1 MFLPTIEVGANSRP
15 SRASLFVCT
24 HTHTHTYTYSYAV
37 HSVTTLAD
45 ATAFDVSDDAF
56 LPTIQSQG
64 TDEQRE
70 KWLPLIRDYRVIG
83 AYAQTEMGHGNASL
97 FCFLM
102 YIGSFFCVEY
112 NLYIRCVC
120 SPFVIKLI
128 FFFVKGTNVRGLETT
143 ATYDPTTQEFVLD
156 TPTLTATKWW
166 PGTC

>member
-1 MFLPTIEVGANSRP
+1 MRVYLP
-15 SRASLFVCT
+15 SLLT
-24 HTHTHTYTYSYAV
+24 HTSSSCFTNTVPYRRNNPLDCMRACSSPLLRLV
-37 HSVTTLAD
+37 LTTLAD
-45 ATAFDVSDDAF
+45 ATAFFLSDGAF
-56 LPTIQSQG
+56 LPTIQSQA

-128 FFFVKGTNVRGLETT
+128 FFFCKRYKCSRLGDHCYV
-143 ATYDPTTQEFVLD
+143 
-156 TPTLTATKWW
+156 
-166 PGTC
+166 